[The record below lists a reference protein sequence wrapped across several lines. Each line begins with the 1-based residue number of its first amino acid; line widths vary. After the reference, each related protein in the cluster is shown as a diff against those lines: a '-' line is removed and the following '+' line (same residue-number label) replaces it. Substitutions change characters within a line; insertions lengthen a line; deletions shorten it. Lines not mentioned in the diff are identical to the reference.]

1 VISTEK
7 QEALQQRMQ
16 ALGVFEDDLVE
27 KFVLGTGS
35 GGQKINK
42 TSSTVY
48 LKHEPSGYEVKCQRG
63 RSQAAN
69 RYYARVEMCERFEE
83 ERERRRRAAKQAAEK
98 IRRRNRVPGAAAK
111 ARSVANKRRRGGV
124 KRLRQM
130 PEDEE

>member
-1 VISTEK
+1 MISTEK

-69 RYYARVEMCERFEE
+69 RYYARVEMCERFEQE
-83 ERERRRRAAKQAAEK
+83 LERRRRAAKQAAEK
-98 IRRRNRVPGAAAK
+98 IRRRNRVPGAASK
-111 ARSVANKRRRGGV
+111 ARAVAGKRHRSGV